1 MINSMPGY
9 FKYSKA
15 LAENRN
21 RIALY
26 KRMLKGASGTALRA
40 PYAASSGLLE
50 VRYSAGMIKVMVCNK
65 DTSQLY
71 PEVLQG
77 FHNGRC
83 FARVYDKT
91 LMPSNNQPDVVV
103 AEGADWRY
111 SQVMHQSKPRIKPRE
126 ANPCR

>member
-1 MINSMPGY
+1 MINSMPGH

-40 PYAASSGLLE
+40 PNAAPSGLLE
-50 VRYSAGMIKVMVCNK
+50 VHYSTGMIKVMVCNK
-65 DTSQLY
+65 NTSQLY

-91 LMPSNNQPDVVV
+91 LIPSNN
-103 AEGADWRY
+103 
-111 SQVMHQSKPRIKPRE
+111 
-126 ANPCR
+126 